1 MIDKINKLGVQ
12 GMQNLQEVKGKTEKD
27 VEKSKVRKE
36 DLKVSD
42 QLIVEEGKRVAE
54 YIEMAKT
61 SSEVRTELVEQIKKA
76 IEDGTFK
83 VDVEKIAK
91 KILES
96 TM

>member
-1 MIDKINKLGVQ
+1 MIDKINKLAVQ

-61 SSEVRTELVEQIKKA
+61 SSQVRTELVEQIKKA

-83 VDVEKIAK
+83 VDIEKIAK
-91 KILES
+91 KILEG
-96 TM
+96 

>member
-91 KILES
+91 KILEG
-96 TM
+96 